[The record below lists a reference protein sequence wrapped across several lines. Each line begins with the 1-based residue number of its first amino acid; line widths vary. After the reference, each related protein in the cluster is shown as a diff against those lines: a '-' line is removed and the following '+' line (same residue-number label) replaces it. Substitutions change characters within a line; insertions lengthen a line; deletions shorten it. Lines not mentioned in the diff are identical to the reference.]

1 MQNILTLV
9 MLSVLLFPSLAS
21 SEEVNWNDLVR
32 REGLYYKKFSEMPF
46 TGEITGQT
54 RGHLKDGV
62 KGGPWIRHWNNGQV
76 HYKRS
81 YKDGVEDGLFLMY
94 WQSKHLRLEGFYKDG
109 MENGPWV
116 SYHENGQLHYKS
128 SYNDGV
134 KDGHWVAYWADGQL
148 MYKGSYKN
156 GVEDGPWVSYHE
168 NGQLIDS
175 ESGTF
180 RNGVNID

>member
-1 MQNILTLV
+1 

-32 REGLYYKKFSEMPF
+32 REGLYYKKFAEMPF

-54 RGHLKDGV
+54 RGHLK
-62 KGGPWIRHWNNGQV
+62 
-76 HYKRS
+76 
-81 YKDGVEDGLFLMY
+81 
-94 WQSKHLRLEGFYKDG
+94 
-109 MENGPWV
+109 
-116 SYHENGQLHYKS
+116 
-128 SYNDGV
+128 DGV

>member
-1 MQNILTLV
+1 
-9 MLSVLLFPSLAS
+9 
-21 SEEVNWNDLVR
+21 
-32 REGLYYKKFSEMPF
+32 
-46 TGEITGQT
+46 
-54 RGHLKDGV
+54 
-62 KGGPWIRHWNNGQV
+62 
-76 HYKRS
+76 
-81 YKDGVEDGLFLMY
+81 
-94 WQSKHLRLEGFYKDG
+94 